1 MTHPSKLAFPGN
13 DGIPMLAAPLVSP
26 VISYMEGH
34 IVNKLHDKDWKEST
48 HRSNMEDSILKTD
61 TVLQDQDT
69 ITDSC
74 QSCITTK
81 EPKIIQFLSLE
92 H

>member
-1 MTHPSKLAFPGN
+1 MTKIGKNQPT
-13 DGIPMLAAPLVSP
+13 AAT
-26 VISYMEGH
+26 ME
-34 IVNKLHDKDWKEST
+34 E
-48 HRSNMEDSILKTD
+48 SILKTD

-81 EPKIIQFLSLE
+81 EPKIMQFLFLE